1 MDDDRPEERHEPK
14 SRPLEMQNRQTSSSV
29 SDLGLLSPSFDQQTN
44 SDNEPLIPP
53 TVSPRHSSASF
64 NTGYEVFTRKPVLPP
79 RPSSINSSKQPEYI
93 ELNPLT
99 SRGPSPSPE
108 DAFKDNSLITPK
120 AFRKPHRFLGLN
132 LGYWRQPARH
142 FSIFSILGLLTI
154 IPLYFA
160 VLGVGS
166 LGNYDATAFTYDCY
180 QDGYGWSF
188 VGINLIVGEFNYGS
202 AKALDLAWN
211 WIIGRGVQ
219 ALLMLLAYRVFNDA
233 LIRAA
238 EMTALS
244 FELYARLALYT
255 ARIDVLWYVLKALFQ
270 KGNWRTKAI
279 FVWLCISI
287 IYVITFPRYAPSL
300 DSVLHL
306 QFDVV
311 SWTRAVV
318 MNLLITH
325 SLNGQTLL

>member
-1 MDDDRPEERHEPK
+1 M
-14 SRPLEMQNRQTSSSV
+14 
-29 SDLGLLSPSFDQQTN
+29 
-44 SDNEPLIPP
+44 
-53 TVSPRHSSASF
+53 
-64 NTGYEVFTRKPVLPP
+64 
-79 RPSSINSSKQPEYI
+79 
-93 ELNPLT
+93 
-99 SRGPSPSPE
+99 
-108 DAFKDNSLITPK
+108 
-120 AFRKPHRFLGLN
+120 
-132 LGYWRQPARH
+132 
-142 FSIFSILGLLTI
+142 
-154 IPLYFA
+154 
-160 VLGVGS
+160 GVGS

-325 SLNGQTLL
+325 SLNGQTLLWKVQTTSKTLIVSNLLSSALLTCQKAIMTTTCVWLLSCSDSW

>member
-154 IPLYFA
+154 IPL
-160 VLGVGS
+160 
-166 LGNYDATAFTYDCY
+166 
-180 QDGYGWSF
+180 
-188 VGINLIVGEFNYGS
+188 
-202 AKALDLAWN
+202 
-211 WIIGRGVQ
+211 
-219 ALLMLLAYRVFNDA
+219 
-233 LIRAA
+233 
-238 EMTALS
+238 
-244 FELYARLALYT
+244 
-255 ARIDVLWYVLKALFQ
+255 
-270 KGNWRTKAI
+270 
-279 FVWLCISI
+279 
-287 IYVITFPRYAPSL
+287 
-300 DSVLHL
+300 
-306 QFDVV
+306 
-311 SWTRAVV
+311 
-318 MNLLITH
+318 
-325 SLNGQTLL
+325 